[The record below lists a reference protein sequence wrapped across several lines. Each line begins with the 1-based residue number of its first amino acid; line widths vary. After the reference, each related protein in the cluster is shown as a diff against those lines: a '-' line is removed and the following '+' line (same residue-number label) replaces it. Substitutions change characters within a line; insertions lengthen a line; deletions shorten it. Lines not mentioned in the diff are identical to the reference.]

1 MPRNG
6 RIARMSQG
14 PLSGIRVVEV
24 AGIGPAP
31 LGCMILADLGA
42 EVLRVDRS
50 AGPGLSLVPYRKD
63 TLARSRRSV
72 AVNLKADGGAEVVRR
87 LTDQA
92 DVFVEA
98 FRPGVAERL
107 GLGPDELLARNPRLV
122 YARMTGWGQDGPLAP
137 RAGHDV
143 DYASIVGAISA
154 IGEAG
159 RKPVFPI
166 NLLADF
172 GGGSMF
178 LVSGVLA
185 ALVERATSGTGQVVD
200 VAMVDGVATL
210 TAMVHSHIASGI
222 WQDQRGTNLLDG
234 GAPFYDTY
242 ECADGEYVAVGA
254 LERQFFAELVR
265 VLDVA
270 DRVPDQHDIA
280 RWPEMRTLFAG
291 TFRTRTRD
299 EWAALFDD
307 VDACVAPVMRL
318 TEAAEHPHVKARRT
332 LVTVDGVTQPAPAPR
347 FSRTPGAIQG
357 QPRKPGEDTTETLVA
372 WGFDKAEVDDLL
384 AAGVVAQ
391 PDEPERG
398 VYGSA

>member
-1 MPRNG
+1 
-6 RIARMSQG
+6 MSQG
-14 PLSGIRVVEV
+14 PLTGIRVVEV

-42 EVLRVDRS
+42 EVVRIDRS
-50 AGPGLSLVPYRKD
+50 SGPGLSLVPYRKD
-63 TLARSRRSV
+63 TLARGRRSV
-72 AVNLKADGGAEVVRR
+72 AVDLKADGGAEVVRQLADR
-87 LTDQA
+87 A

-107 GLGPDELLARNPRLV
+107 GIGPDELLARNPRLV

-154 IGEAG
+154 IGEPG

-185 ALVERATSGTGQVVD
+185 ALVERATSGKGQVVD

-222 WQDQRGTNLLDG
+222 WRDERGTNLLDG

-270 DRVPDQHDIA
+270 DRIPDQHDVN
-280 RWPEMRTLFAG
+280 RWPEMRTLLAE
-291 TFRTRTRD
+291 TFKTKTRD

-318 TEAAEHPHVKARRT
+318 TEAAQHPHVAARNT
-332 LVTVDGVTQPAPAPR
+332 LVEADGVTQPAPAPR

-357 QPRKPGEDTTETLVA
+357 PPRQPGEDTTETLLA
-372 WGFDKAEVDDLL
+372 WGFDETAVKELL
-384 AAGVVAQ
+384 ANGVVAQ
-391 PDEPERG
+391 PENPQRG

>member
-1 MPRNG
+1 
-6 RIARMSQG
+6 MSSG
-14 PLSGIRVVEV
+14 PLHGIRVVEV

-42 EVLRVDRS
+42 EVVRIDRS
-50 AGPGLSLVPYRKD
+50 SGPGLSLVPYRKD
-63 TLARSRRSV
+63 TLARGRRSV
-72 AVNLKADGGAEVVRR
+72 AVDLKADGGGEVVRQ
-87 LTDQA
+87 LADKA

-107 GLGPDELLARNPRLV
+107 GIGPDELLARNPRLV

-185 ALVERATSGTGQVVD
+185 ALVERATSGKGQVVD

-222 WQDQRGTNLLDG
+222 WRDERGTNLLDG

-270 DRVPDQHDIA
+270 DRISDQHDVN
-280 RWPEMRTLFAG
+280 RWPEMRELLAE
-291 TFRTRTRD
+291 TFRTKTRD
-299 EWAALFDD
+299 EWASLFDD

-318 TEAAEHPHVKARRT
+318 TEASQHPHVAARGT
-332 LVTVDGVTQPAPAPR
+332 LIETDGVTQPAPAPR
-347 FSRTPGAIQG
+347 FSRTPGSIQG
-357 QPRKPGEDTTETLVA
+357 PPRQPGEDTTETLLA
-372 WGFDKAEVDDLL
+372 WGFDETTVKELL
-384 AAGVVAQ
+384 AGGVVAQ
-391 PDEPERG
+391 PDNPQRG